1 MAQASTPWYT
11 IACWTPLL
19 EQLLVNC
26 IKLAER
32 YIGKPLFKQVLLGT
46 PLFISTPFLINT
58 PLLEQIFDLSYW
70 LLEFEVLK
78 YEELSCKSSIFKS
91 DTVPSQVHADMK
103 EGTHVSPHRCI
114 PIGSNAR
121 THLLTGVAQH
131 IQLPKYNIVSQ
142 VNFCVWKQFTTT

>member
-103 EGTHVSPHRCI
+103 QGTHASPHRSMLI
-114 PIGSNAR
+114 
-121 THLLTGVAQH
+121 
-131 IQLPKYNIVSQ
+131 
-142 VNFCVWKQFTTT
+142 